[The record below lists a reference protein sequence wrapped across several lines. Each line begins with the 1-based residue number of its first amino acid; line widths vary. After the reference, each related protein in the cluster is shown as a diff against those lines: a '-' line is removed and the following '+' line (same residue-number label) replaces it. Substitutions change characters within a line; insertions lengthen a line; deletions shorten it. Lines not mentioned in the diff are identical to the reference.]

1 MVIQKSI
8 TNDFFNFSNLIL
20 QTAFSKKFGLI
31 LKLSVLT
38 KHVIKELIAQYLLV
52 CYQN

>member
-20 QTAFSKKFGLI
+20 QTATTKKDRLNTDPFSSIDGPYETRTRDLI
-31 LKLSVLT
+31 RDRDAS
-38 KHVIKELIAQYLLV
+38 
-52 CYQN
+52 